1 MHMCMYIG
9 ICLSVKVFEGVRK
22 KGVGAPRAGVTGNVS
37 CLIQVLGTE
46 PCPPQE
52 QHVLIPFES
61 SLSSSLC

>member
-9 ICLSVKVFEGVRK
+9 ICLCVKVFEEARK

-37 CLIQVLGTE
+37 CLIWVLGTE

-52 QHVLIPFES
+52 QRVLIPFEP
-61 SLSSSLC
+61 SLSSLC